1 MKVLVAMSGGVDSSV
16 AAKLLRDAGCEC
28 VGCTMKLFQNE
39 DAGISKG
46 HTCCALD
53 DVEDARSVAWRLGME
68 HFVFNFSDDFRQKVI
83 GRFADAY
90 LNGRTP
96 NPCIDCNRF
105 MKFDKLFDRAD
116 VLGCSHIATG
126 HYARV
131 AMENGKYVLKKAL
144 DETKDQSYVLYAM
157 TQAQLARTLFPLG
170 GLRKS
175 ETRALAEAGGFVNAH
190 KPDSQDICF
199 APDGDYAAAVER
211 YAGHP
216 AEPGD
221 FVDTNGCPLGKH
233 RGIIRYTVGQH
244 RRLGVPL
251 PGKRYVV
258 RVCAADNTVTL
269 GEEADLYSAGALVG
283 EVNWIAGEPP
293 AGPVRCTAKVHYRQ
307 HEQSAWAE
315 PLPDGKVRLRFDEPQ
330 RAVTPGQ
337 AAVLYDGETVLG
349 GGVILAAE

>member
-16 AAKLLRDAGCEC
+16 AAKLLRDAGWEC

-39 DAGISKG
+39 DAGVAKG

-90 LNGRTP
+90 LSGRTP

-116 VLGCSHIATG
+116 ALECSHIATG
-126 HYARV
+126 HYARI
-131 AMENGKYVLKKAL
+131 AQENGKFVLKKAL

-170 GLRKS
+170 ELRKS
-175 ETRALAEAGGFVNAH
+175 ETRALAEAGGFVNAR

-211 YAGHP
+211 YAGH
-216 AEPGD
+216 AAAPGN
-221 FVDTNGCPLGKH
+221 FVDARGNVLGRH
-233 RGIIRYTVGQH
+233 SGIIRYTVGQH
-244 RRLGVPL
+244 RGLGVPL
-251 PGKRYVV
+251 PGKRFVV
-258 RVCAADNTVTL
+258 RVNAVDNTVTL
-269 GEEADLYSAGALVG
+269 GEEAELYSAGALLG
-283 EVNWIAGEPP
+283 EMNWISGEPP
-293 AGPVRCTAKVHYRQ
+293 AGPIRCTAKVRYRQ
-307 HEQSAWAE
+307 PEQPAWAE
-315 PLPDGKVRLRFDEPQ
+315 PLPDGRARLRFDAPQ
-330 RAVTPGQ
+330 RAITPGQ
-337 AAVLYDGETVLG
+337 AAVLYDGDTVLG

>member
-1 MKVLVAMSGGVDSSV
+1 MWRMRA
-16 AAKLLRDAGCEC
+16 
-28 VGCTMKLFQNE
+28 
-39 DAGISKG
+39 
-46 HTCCALD
+46 
-53 DVEDARSVAWRLGME
+53 AWRLGME

-83 GRFADAY
+83 GRFAEAY

-105 MKFDKLFDRAD
+105 MKFDRLFDRAD
-116 VLGCSHIATG
+116 VLGCTHIATG

-131 AMENGKYVLKKAL
+131 TMENGKYVLKKAL

-175 ETRALAEAGGFVNAH
+175 ETRALAEAGGFVNAR

-221 FVDTNGCPLGKH
+221 FVDGSGCPLGKH
-233 RGIIRYTVGQH
+233 RGVIRYTVGQH
-244 RRLGVPL
+244 RGLGVPL

-283 EVNWIAGEPP
+283 EVSWIAGEPP
-293 AGPVRCTAKVHYRQ
+293 AGPVRCAAKVRYRQ
-307 HEQSAWAE
+307 REQSAWAE
-315 PLPDGKVRLRFDEPQ
+315 PLPGGKLRLRFDEPQ

-337 AAVLYDGETVLG
+337 AAVLYDGDTVLG
-349 GGVILAAE
+349 GGEILAAE

>member
-199 APDGDYAAAVER
+199 APDGDYAAAV
-211 YAGHP
+211 
-216 AEPGD
+216 
-221 FVDTNGCPLGKH
+221 
-233 RGIIRYTVGQH
+233 
-244 RRLGVPL
+244 
-251 PGKRYVV
+251 
-258 RVCAADNTVTL
+258 
-269 GEEADLYSAGALVG
+269 
-283 EVNWIAGEPP
+283 
-293 AGPVRCTAKVHYRQ
+293 
-307 HEQSAWAE
+307 
-315 PLPDGKVRLRFDEPQ
+315 
-330 RAVTPGQ
+330 
-337 AAVLYDGETVLG
+337 
-349 GGVILAAE
+349 